1 MNLAYACAGPLTR
14 RPAGTTGS
22 GGGAIF
28 AIALG
33 AMTVRIRVAR
43 SATEHLGALVTGAMQ
58 GATVTGYGLLVAM
71 AWLLLAGRL
80 H

>member
-1 MNLAYACAGPLTR
+1 
-14 RPAGTTGS
+14 
-22 GGGAIF
+22 
-28 AIALG
+28 
-33 AMTVRIRVAR
+33 
-43 SATEHLGALVTGAMQ
+43 MQ